1 MKGLGAVTV
10 FEYQH
15 LVAGSGFGEVIGI
28 PDAVFA
34 WLESE
39 CLRASGTGDT
49 AWARPGLRSG
59 RRTIQ
64 MTNSVGVIRA
74 PGGFQIEVLPK
85 IGKVAADGGSS
96 ARSLL
101 LDILSCLGEFR
112 HIRKDRAE
120 LQARRMPLFEVF
132 VSQFLEGV
140 RKVLQQ
146 GLASGYNPLKENLAS
161 LRGKLLFSEN
171 LKKNLVRPD
180 RFFAALDEFT
190 QNRPENRLI
199 HSALAAVADQTR
211 SPANQRLAQEL
222 RFAFAEVPRSADI
235 YRDFAGLARQRGMDH
250 YEEPLAWARLLLSGH
265 SPITGIGSSNAST
278 LLFPMEALF
287 EAFVAKHMRRQLKE
301 GHQLQVQRNSRYL
314 VHHAGRRMFRMRPDL
329 VVTRSMSNVL
339 LADTKWKL
347 IDEEAAFRAKY
358 WLSQSDFYQMYA
370 YGHSYLGATGD
381 VVLLYPATGQFKG
394 PLAPFTFPDRPDLT
408 LWVLP
413 FSLDTKRILL
423 PATEEPRIERLLRV
437 FNSFGLGE
445 TFQAHPPF
453 PAQAVSREVV

>member
-1 MKGLGAVTV
+1 MRRLGAVTV

-15 LVAGSGFGEVIGI
+15 LVAGPGFGEVIGI
-28 PDAVFA
+28 PEEVFA

-39 CLRASGTGDT
+39 CLRTSETGDA
-49 AWARPGLRSG
+49 AWASPGLRRG

-101 LDILSCLGEFR
+101 LDMLSCLGEFR

-132 VSQFLEGV
+132 VSQFLEAV
-140 RKVLQQ
+140 RKVLQR
-146 GLASGYNPLKENLAS
+146 GLASGYNPLEENLAS

-199 HSALAAVADQTR
+199 HGALAAVADQTR
-211 SPANQRLAQEL
+211 SAANQRLAQEL
-222 RFAFAEVPRSADI
+222 RFAFAEVPISTDI
-235 YRDFAGLARQRGMDH
+235 DRDFAGLARQRGMDH
-250 YEEPLAWARLLLSGH
+250 YEEPLAWARLLLSGQ
-265 SPITGIGSSNAST
+265 SPITGIGSDNALT

-301 GHQLQVQRNSRYL
+301 GHELQTQRSSQYL

-347 IDEEAAFRAKY
+347 IDEDAPSRAKY
-358 WLSQSDFYQMYA
+358 LISQSDIYQLHA
-370 YGHSYLGATGD
+370 YGHSYLDAKGD
-381 VVLLYPATGQFKG
+381 VVLIYPATGQFKVA
-394 PLAPFTFPDRPDLT
+394 LAPFSFPDRPKLT

-413 FSLDTKRILL
+413 FSMETKRLLL
-423 PATEEPRIERLLRV
+423 PQTDDPGVDSILRIFKSATDKSRLEQSL
-437 FNSFGLGE
+437 
-445 TFQAHPPF
+445 
-453 PAQAVSREVV
+453 